1 MRGILLLLPGDRG
14 RLPEA
19 RELREAGFTLSTAL
33 APAGGERGREP
44 ERDAVRD
51 AVRARGLGGDEQRK
65 ALPPGPGFRGEGA

>member
-44 ERDAVRD
+44 GRD
-51 AVRARGLGGDEQRK
+51 AVRARGLAGGEQRK
-65 ALPPGPGFRGEGA
+65 ALPPGLGGRGEGA